1 MIGDEFS
8 VRLSKTVYGGDI
20 MGRLPDSRAV
30 FVPFALPGELVHLRI
45 VEEKRG
51 HARAEL
57 LEVLEPSDL
66 RIPAPCRH
74 FGICGGC
81 QYQHISYPDQ
91 IKMKAEILRE
101 QLQRI
106 GRIKEPPVDTTRPSP
121 EPWHYRNFVQ
131 FHLTEDGSLGYYQA
145 GGRQIF
151 QVEECWLAENV
162 LEELRTQL
170 KFDNFPEI
178 KRVGLRAGDEDELQI
193 ILESHSLE
201 TPEVTVEDLD
211 VSLVHISPAGR
222 LVLAG
227 SQAIYYR
234 ILERMFRVSAGSFFQ
249 VNTAM
254 VEAMVKYVVEEAEP
268 FPGMNILDVYCGV
281 GLFSAFLAQYARKLI
296 GIEVSTSAGEDF
308 EYNLDDF
315 DNVELYEASAELV
328 LPLLNFKPDLIVVDP
343 PRAGLGRRAID
354 SLLKTRADRLI
365 YVSCDPAT
373 LARDARRLVNGGY
386 HLIKVTPFDLFPQ
399 TYSIES
405 ISVWEY

>member
-1 MIGDEFS
+1 
-8 VRLSKTVYGGDI
+8 

-30 FVPFALPGELVHLRI
+30 FVPFALPGELVRLRI

-91 IKMKAEILRE
+91 IKMKAQILRE

-106 GRIKEPPVDTTRPSP
+106 GRIKEPPVETTRPSP

-234 ILERMFRVSAGSFFQ
+234 ILNRMFRVTAGSFFQ

-254 VEAMVKYVVEEAEP
+254 AEAIVKYVVAEAEP

-373 LARDARRLVNGGY
+373 LARDARRLVTGGY